1 MRTTLAVVLVCGS
14 ICSAPLNAQASYFA
28 GAFGGIST
36 LSADGRSELAES
48 RPRVSLYKPE
58 NGPTFMFFG
67 GRHLNEYLS
76 LQASYGWNR
85 NELTLSATD
94 FPDGAYQF
102 YEQRR
107 SAVQHSFA
115 GEALLYFRNRRSF
128 ARPYLSA
135 GGGIVHLSSGE
146 GRIRSVAG
154 SLPAPGGFSST
165 GPALR
170 VAVGIDVFFG
180 KGWAFRYSF
189 GETIRRNAISRQL
202 APEGRRNL
210 ANFQNLFG
218 FVKYF

>member
-1 MRTTLAVVLVCGS
+1 MRTTLAAVLVCGS
-14 ICSAPLNAQASYFA
+14 LCSAPLNAQASFFA
-28 GAFGGIST
+28 GASGGIST
-36 LSADGRSELAES
+36 LSADGWSELAES

-107 SAVQHSFA
+107 AAVQHSFA

-154 SLPAPGGFSST
+154 SLPAPEGSPPPGPLCGWRWASMCSSERVGRSVTVSARRSGATRSAGSWLRRAGGT
-165 GPALR
+165 WP
-170 VAVGIDVFFG
+170 
-180 KGWAFRYSF
+180 
-189 GETIRRNAISRQL
+189 TSRTCL
-202 APEGRRNL
+202 VL
-210 ANFQNLFG
+210 
-218 FVKYF
+218 